1 MFSDFDTR
9 VTGYQYSIADAF
21 RVVLT
26 VTITLA
32 MVTGNAACARSNE
45 CGTVAVNESVA
56 VMSCGQLPP
65 SYSEADLRACC
76 EGEMTLWEGPVPGFA
91 REVSGRFPSI
101 VARDADEAYEV
112 LLELRDVFGIESTEF
127 ALQQERKESDGVA
140 YTFVQTLHGVPV
152 EDGTF
157 LVSTDSDGALLMVH
171 GSYVDCGEI
180 AVEPTVSAMEAMSA
194 AMRSVSGTPI
204 QCDLRIVD
212 SAGVEPRDEG
222 SGIFALAWCVGMQGD
237 SGITDSCVVVD
248 AMSGRVLDVRPLS
261 NT

>member
-9 VTGYQYSIADAF
+9 VTGYRCPIVGVL
-21 RVVLT
+21 RVALI
-26 VTITLA
+26 VTTTLVV
-32 MVTGNAACARSNE
+32 VTGSAACARSNE
-45 CGTVAVNESVA
+45 CGTVAVNESVTT
-56 VMSCGQLPP
+56 MPCGQLPP

-76 EGEMTLWEGPVPGFA
+76 EGEMTLWEGPVPGRA
-91 REVSGRFPSI
+91 REISGRFPTI
-101 VARDADEAYEV
+101 VVRDADEAYEV

-127 ALQQERKESDGVA
+127 ALQQERRESDGVV

-157 LVSTDSDGALLMVH
+157 LVSADSDGALLMVH

-180 AVEPTVSAMEAMSA
+180 AVEPTISAMGAMSA

-212 SAGVEPRDEG
+212 SAGVESRDEG
-222 SGIFALAWCVGMQGD
+222 SDTFVLAWCVGMQGD
-237 SGITDSCVVVD
+237 LRITDSCVVVD
-248 AMSGRVLDVRPLS
+248 AMSGRVLDVRALS